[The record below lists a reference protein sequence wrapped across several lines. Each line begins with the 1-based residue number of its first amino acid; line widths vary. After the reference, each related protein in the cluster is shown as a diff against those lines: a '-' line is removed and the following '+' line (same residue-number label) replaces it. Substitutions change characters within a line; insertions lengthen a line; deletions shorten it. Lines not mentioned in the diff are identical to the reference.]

1 MRWNMNKY
9 LFGLGAMLI
18 GAGLM
23 FIFTHTEV
31 SAESG
36 ANLLE
41 PFVWSKDMY
50 ALQTNIL
57 SVFHCETK
65 TIECAVGASVS
76 CVKKG
81 GIFKSY
87 RI

>member
-1 MRWNMNKY
+1 
-9 LFGLGAMLI
+9 
-18 GAGLM
+18 
-23 FIFTHTEV
+23 
-31 SAESG
+31 
-36 ANLLE
+36 
-41 PFVWSKDMY
+41 MY